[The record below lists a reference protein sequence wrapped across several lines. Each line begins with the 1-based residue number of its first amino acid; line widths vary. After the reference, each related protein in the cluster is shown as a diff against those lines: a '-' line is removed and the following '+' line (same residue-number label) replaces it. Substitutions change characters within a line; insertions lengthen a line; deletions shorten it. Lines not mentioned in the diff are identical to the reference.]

1 MQYILYI
8 LLTLIGVFE
17 KTKERK
23 MKKKKSSVNSRLC
36 NSGADDAQAYK
47 YRLAA
52 AVHRGPVFPLSPLG
66 FVYSQ
71 PLGLLCLCTA
81 LTLAEK
87 SGNTMYSADSL
98 TDFDRCL
105 PHCLC
110 DSLIRENKRSIC
122 NTPAVSLAGTVTR
135 LSSIVS
141 KPLNNKCFL
150 PAR

>member
-8 LLTLIGVFE
+8 PLSLIGVLE

-23 MKKKKSSVNSRLC
+23 KTSSVNSRLC
-36 NSGADDAQAYK
+36 NCGANDAQAYK

-81 LTLAEK
+81 LTLAEE

-105 PHCLC
+105 PHSLC
-110 DSLIRENKRSIC
+110 DSLIQENKRSIC
-122 NTPAVSLAGTVTR
+122 NTPAGSLAGTITR
-135 LSSIVS
+135 PSSIVS
-141 KPLNNKCFL
+141 
-150 PAR
+150 R

>member
-1 MQYILYI
+1 MQYILYF
-8 LLTLIGVFE
+8 LLSLIGVLE

-23 MKKKKSSVNSRLC
+23 MKKHSVNSRLC
-36 NSGADDAQAYK
+36 NSRVDDAQAYK

-52 AVHRGPVFPLSPLG
+52 AVHRGPVFPFSPHA

-71 PLGLLCLCTA
+71 LLGLLCLCTS

-87 SGNTMYSADSL
+87 LGNTMHSTDSL

-105 PHCLC
+105 THCLC

-122 NTPAVSLAGTVTR
+122 NTSAVSLVGTVTM
-135 LSSIVS
+135 LSSIV
-141 KPLNNKCFL
+141 NH
-150 PAR
+150 